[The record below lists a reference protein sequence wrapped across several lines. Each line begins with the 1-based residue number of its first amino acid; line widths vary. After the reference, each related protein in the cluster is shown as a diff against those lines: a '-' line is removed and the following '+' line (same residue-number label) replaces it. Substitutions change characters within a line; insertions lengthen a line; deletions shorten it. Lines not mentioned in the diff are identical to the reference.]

1 VASRTT
7 QGGRPPTFGDFART
21 VDELFED
28 LLLARWRETRRRTL
42 ARPQVRDHPSHY
54 EVTLAIAQADPNA
67 MEVEVS
73 DLRLIVRF
81 QGSAGVVENTVD
93 FALPIECD
101 AVSAKLNSGV
111 LSIVLPKKRGRRVT
125 VE

>member
-1 VASRTT
+1 
-7 QGGRPPTFGDFART
+7 
-21 VDELFED
+21 
-28 LLLARWRETRRRTL
+28 
-42 ARPQVRDHPSHY
+42 
-54 EVTLAIAQADPNA
+54 

-81 QGSAGVVENTVD
+81 QGSAGAFENTVD